1 MWLHLKFG
9 DGIMSMINCKVLVEK
24 KEDPAGD
31 RVVLTFEYVALR
43 FMNDGL
49 LTHTQW
55 KVLAVFSV
63 VKNVSSLSKHYSVL
77 VLHLKHAPG
86 SSLSARSE

>member
-1 MWLHLKFG
+1 
-9 DGIMSMINCKVLVEK
+9 MSMINCKVLVEK

-43 FMNDGL
+43 FMNDDL

-55 KVLAVFSV
+55 KVLALFSV
-63 VKNVSSLSKHYSVL
+63 VKECNQPLNATNDHYSIL

-86 SSLSARSE
+86 STLSARSE